1 MSIFLLYARRLL
13 KRPFVL
19 LVALV
24 MPIVLVQGVILQYR
38 GATSLSVAVSVPDA
52 ALRGFVVGE
61 LDQQGV
67 GHTIVDPDARASAPG
82 VLVTID
88 GTLEKI
94 AGDPK
99 ALDATVTYGRTNANN
114 VLLATRMNS
123 VVSTLAHLAQ
133 NSPTPTELTAAMKA
147 YDAASPGLTT
157 TTHVIG
163 NTNSTVLVSSF
174 NMIVF
179 VMLLL
184 TMSNIL
190 VFIKD
195 KTSTTSQRIVISARS
210 KLSYF
215 AQLVGLF
222 AAIAVAEFAVM
233 LAAMTWLFHVPLGL
247 PLDRVA
253 VLVVAFVLFN
263 IFAIALGL
271 LLVNRTTMES
281 VGRLLVTAVTLPM
294 AMLGGALWPL
304 TIMPTWMQ
312 NAAQV
317 LPTTWVTQLNGTV
330 FSGFTASPWSV
341 ARPLVL
347 LVAACA
353 LLLGMLSRLPAERI

>member
-24 MPIVLVQGVILQYR
+24 MPIVLVQGVILQYQ

-52 ALRGFVVGE
+52 ALRAFVVAE
-61 LDQQGV
+61 LDAQGV
-67 GHTIVDPDARASAPG
+67 GHTVVEPAARATAPG
-82 VLVTID
+82 VLVSID
-88 GTLEKI
+88 GSLDQV
-94 AGDPK
+94 AGHPS
-99 ALDATVTYGRTNANN
+99 ALGAAVSYGRTNANN

-123 VVSTLAHLAQ
+123 VVSTLSHLAA
-133 NSPTPTELTAAMKA
+133 NSATPAALTAAMAA
-147 YDAASPGLTT
+147 YDAASPGLTVT
-157 TTHVIG
+157 TDVIG
-163 NTNSTVLVSSF
+163 NSNSTVLVSSF

-195 KTSTTSQRIVISARS
+195 KTSTTSQRIVISASS

-247 PLDRVA
+247 SPGRVA
-253 VLVVAFVLFN
+253 LLVVAFVLFN
-263 IFAIALGL
+263 VFAITLGL
-271 LLVNRTTMES
+271 LLVSRTTKES

-317 LPTTWVTQLNGTV
+317 LPTTWMTQLNGVV
-330 FSGFTASPWSV
+330 FSGFTTTAWEV

-347 LVAACA
+347 LVGICVV
-353 LLLGMLSRLPAERI
+353 LLGALSRLPAERI